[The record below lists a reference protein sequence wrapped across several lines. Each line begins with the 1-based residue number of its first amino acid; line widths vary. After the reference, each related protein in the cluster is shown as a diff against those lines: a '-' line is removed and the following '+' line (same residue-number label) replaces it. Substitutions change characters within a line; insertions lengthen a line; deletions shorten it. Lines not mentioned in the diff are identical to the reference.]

1 MTALADARAESA
13 SRRAGYALRPAAPLT
28 LGCLLAALVGVALIA
43 VTLGAAGIPLA
54 RLPAA
59 LGVWPETSAGP
70 NLARDQLVLWSIR
83 IPRIAAAAMVGG
95 LLAAAGAIMQ
105 GLFRN
110 PLADPAL
117 VGVSSGGAF
126 AAAAAIVFT
135 DSEIG
140 ESLRFMQNQLLPL
153 AAFMGSLAT
162 TVILYRIA
170 RQHLSFC

>member
-1 MTALADARAESA
+1 MTAVADSNAERVKPRS
-13 SRRAGYALRPAAPLT
+13 GYVLRPSAAIT
-28 LGCLLAALVGVALIA
+28 LACLLVALTGAALTAL
-43 VTLGAAGIPLA
+43 TMGAAGIPLA

-59 LGVWPETSAGP
+59 LGLWADTSP
-70 NLARDQLVLWSIR
+70 NPLVARDQLVLWSIR

-95 LLAAAGAIMQ
+95 LLAVSGAIMQ

-135 DSEIG
+135 DRKS
-140 ESLRFMQNQLLPL
+140 
-153 AAFMGSLAT
+153 
-162 TVILYRIA
+162 VV
-170 RQHLSFC
+170 